1 MTDNN
6 EAQTLGTASC
16 MAAGTD
22 AGMVKDMAAGKRVA
36 VIGGGLAGCE
46 CAHALA
52 RAGASVRVFEMRPD
66 KSSPAHTGGD
76 LAELVCSNSLR
87 SDELTT
93 AIGILKMEMRELDS
107 LVMRAADETR
117 IPAGKALA
125 VDRERFARFVTAQL
139 EAMENV
145 EIVRAEVQ
153 SLDAPELSG
162 FDAVVIAA
170 GPLASDALA
179 ASLAEATTT
188 EGGKRLYFY
197 DAIAPIVSRES
208 VDLDIAFWGSRYR
221 PEEDDYLNCP
231 MTEAQYDAFLAALM
245 AAEKVAPHEFEK
257 AIHFEGCLPVEEM
270 AERGRLTLCFGPLKP
285 VGLPNPRTGEEAFAV
300 VQLRAENQEKTAF
313 NLVGFQT
320 KLKYPE
326 QQRVFSM
333 IPGLERAEFL
343 RLGSIHRNT
352 YVDAPSVL
360 TPELELKGR
369 PGVFLAGQIT
379 GVEGYLESAACG
391 LWAGR
396 MLAHK
401 LAGRVLPPPPVT
413 SALGALLGHL
423 RTPPVKSFQ
432 PSNAHFGLMPEL
444 NRRAGKKIRKE
455 LYGQRARDAF
465 AEWLAG
471 VGLAGAAQAQEE

>member
-6 EAQTLGTASC
+6 EAAAVTPDRTAEL
-16 MAAGTD
+16 
-22 AGMVKDMAAGKRVA
+22 AGKRVA
-36 VIGGGLAGCE
+36 VVGGGLAGCE
-46 CAHALA
+46 CAMALA
-52 RAGASVRVFEMRPD
+52 RAGANVRLFEMRPG
-66 KSSPAHTGGD
+66 KSSPAHTTGD

-93 AIGILKMEMRELDS
+93 AIGILKMEMRELGS

-125 VDRERFARFVTAQL
+125 VDRLGFAAFITSVI
-139 EAMENV
+139 ESEPNIEV
-145 EIVRAEVQ
+145 VRAEVA
-153 SLDAPELSG
+153 SLDAPELAG
-162 FDAVVIAA
+162 FAAVVIAA
-170 GPLASDALA
+170 GPLASDGLA
-179 ASLAEATTT
+179 ASLGEAAQA
-188 EGGKRLYFY
+188 EGGQRLYFY

-208 VDLDIAFWGSRYR
+208 VDMDIAFWGSRYR

-231 MTEAQYDAFLAALM
+231 MTEAQYDVFLAALM

-285 VGLPNPRTGEEAFAV
+285 VGLPNPRTGAEAFAV
-300 VQLRAENQEKTAF
+300 VQLRAENKEKTAF

-326 QQRVFSM
+326 QQRVFRL
-333 IPGLERAEFL
+333 IPGLQHAEFL

-352 YVDAPSVL
+352 FVDAPGVL

-391 LWAGR
+391 LWVGR
-396 MLAHK
+396 MLAAR
-401 LAGRVLPPPPVT
+401 LAGRALPQPPVT

-423 RTPPVKSFQ
+423 RTPPVKRFQ

-455 LYGQRARDAF
+455 LYGQRARESF
-465 AEWLAG
+465 TQWLAE
-471 VGLAGAAQAQEE
+471 VGLAAR